1 MRPDPPPPR
10 PGEVTAALASWR
22 EGDPEAAQRLFAL
35 VYPELHRLAEG
46 AMRRE
51 RGAHTLQPTAV
62 VHEAYLRMN
71 DHDRIDWQDRS
82 HFFGVAARAMRH
94 LLVDH
99 ARRRES
105 LKRGGGA
112 TRVELA
118 EGAAAAGPRAVDVL
132 DLDRA
137 LARLEAADAR
147 QARVVELRFFG
158 GLSVEETADAMAM
171 SPVWVK
177 RTFRSAR
184 AFLARELL
192 A

>member
-1 MRPDPPPPR
+1 
-10 PGEVTAALASWR
+10 
-22 EGDPEAAQRLFAL
+22 
-35 VYPELHRLAEG
+35 
-46 AMRRE
+46 MRRE

-62 VHEAYLRMN
+62 VHEAYLRLN
-71 DHDRIDWQDRS
+71 DHDRIDWQGRS

-118 EGAAAAGPRAVDVL
+118 DEAAAAGPRAVDVL